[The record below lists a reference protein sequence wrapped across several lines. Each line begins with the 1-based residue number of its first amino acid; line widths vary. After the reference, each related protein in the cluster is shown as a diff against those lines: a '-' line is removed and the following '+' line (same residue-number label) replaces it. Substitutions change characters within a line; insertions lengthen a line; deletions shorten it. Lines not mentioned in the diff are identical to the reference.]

1 MSHYVIYL
9 YCCQAQFLYQIIFM
23 SFNSNTMGA
32 TSGAGTA
39 YHGTVHEFTPILKWG
54 SCCLNL
60 SFMCSILSLFF
71 WSLSCLSFKLLRLII
86 PLVSLTVLVKKRTLI
101 KQIAH
106 VQLF

>member
-32 TSGAGTA
+32 TSEAGIA
-39 YHGTVHEFTPILKWG
+39 YHGTVHEFTPILKWD

-60 SFMCSILSLFF
+60 SFLCSILPLFF
-71 WSLSCLSFKLLRLII
+71 WSLSCLSFKLPRLII
-86 PLVSLTVLVKKRTLI
+86 PLVSLTVLVKKKTLI